1 MCHFDSLL
9 HVFSGGGQV
18 RLLVQSV
25 GALTAHSGSSGLG
38 LVSAED
44 LSLYSVGLSLL
55 CMFWVEV
62 KKQRLVLRDERPKHS
77 VTEKTCSSP
86 GPVAVIL
93 QSFDQR
99 QLVR

>member
-1 MCHFDSLL
+1 M
-9 HVFSGGGQV
+9 
-18 RLLVQSV
+18 VQSV
-25 GALTAHSGSSGLG
+25 GELMAHNGSSGLG

-44 LSLYSVGLSLL
+44 LSLDSVGLCLL

-62 KKQRLVLRDERPKHS
+62 RKQRLVLRDERPNHS

-86 GPVAVIL
+86 GPVPVIL

-99 QLVR
+99 QLLR